1 MSLQPSGERIT
12 MNTVG
17 PLDSEYREVEKLFFR
32 IAKTSDPEMRT
43 RLFEELA
50 DHLADCAAIENRTA
64 NHSWAS
70 VRTAHTGP

>member
-1 MSLQPSGERIT
+1 

-17 PLDSEYREVEKLFFR
+17 PLESGYREVEKLFFR
-32 IAKTSDPEMRT
+32 IANTSDPETRR

-50 DHLADCAAIENRTA
+50 DHLADCAAIENRRA
-64 NHSWAS
+64 DHSWAS